1 MKRSSDRSGN
11 AAVQGFQLGQRLDGV
26 RIADYARDLPSARG
40 VRGLAL
46 RAGLGLR
53 HGLGR
58 NQVRNRVDVSRL
70 DGHFMADGELR
81 NQRAV
86 AAHFGHDEAAS
97 LIAGFQS
104 FAELH
109 NVACLHFVLRTG
121 PIPTMCESL
130 HVTSD
135 ASTTVCREAA

>member
-1 MKRSSDRSGN
+1 MKRSSDCSSN
-11 AAVQGFQLGQRLDGV
+11 AAMQGFQLGQRLDGV
-26 RIADYARDLPSARG
+26 RVADYARDLSPTRG

-46 RAGLGLR
+46 RAGLGPR

-58 NQVRNRVDVSRL
+58 NQVRNRIDVSRL

-81 NQRAV
+81 NQCAV

-97 LIAGFQS
+97 LIAGFQG

-109 NVACLHFVLRTG
+109 NVACLHLVLRAG

-135 ASTTVCREAA
+135 TSTTVRQVAA